1 MYIYEYIWL
10 DGKNKLRSKTKIT
23 LDKTPP
29 IWNYDGSSTEQASG
43 ENSEVSLYPVQTYKN
58 PFLNIKNSFLIL
70 CETYDNDGNPHNTNT
85 RSKMVLLNDIITKEN
100 PMFGFEQEFFFI
112 NKKTGFPLGY
122 YGDDTKKQGDYY
134 CGVGAENVYGRNIAE
149 KCLEKCIDAGVS
161 LTGMNFEV
169 APGQCEFQVCNYGIK
184 ASDDLIIFRYILERV
199 SEEYDVSINYE
210 PKPIDGDWNGSGL
223 HTNFSTEKIRTIKGE
238 YKNAVEKLSKN
249 HKEHLS
255 VYGIDNNK
263 RLTGKHETSSMHN
276 FTSGIGDRTASVRIP
291 FSVEKSGVGYIED
304 RRPGGNADPY
314 LVSHKLIETI
324 IM

>member
-1 MYIYEYIWL
+1 
-10 DGKNKLRSKTKIT
+10 
-23 LDKTPP
+23 
-29 IWNYDGSSTEQASG
+29 
-43 ENSEVSLYPVQTYKN
+43 
-58 PFLNIKNSFLIL
+58 
-70 CETYDNDGNPHNTNT
+70 
-85 RSKMVLLNDIITKEN
+85 
-100 PMFGFEQEFFFI
+100 
-112 NKKTGFPLGY
+112 
-122 YGDDTKKQGDYY
+122 
-134 CGVGAENVYGRNIAE
+134 
-149 KCLEKCIDAGVS
+149 
-161 LTGMNFEV
+161 MNFEV

-255 VYGIDNNK
+255 VYGINNNK

-276 FTSGIGDRTASVRIP
+276 FTSGVGDRTASVRIP

-314 LVSHKLIETI
+314 LVSYKLIETI